1 MSQEALRSIY
11 QSLPSHQIKQSETD
25 LFIQEIKSL
34 KIIIRQLS
42 SDVTAIRK
50 LIFNYVDPYVDESIE
65 PPQSFWFLRLLEIS
79 FLFYCILC
87 RMSFFDTHHFTPAP
101 ATIITPGPV
110 GVESVVHVIG
120 ANGPTGPSAPKFDN
134 DSDDDLPLTFD
145 QEQNLL
151 MKMN

>member
-50 LIFNYVDPYVDESIE
+50 LIFNYVNPYVDESIE
-65 PPQSFWFLRLLEIS
+65 PPRSF
-79 FLFYCILC
+79 
-87 RMSFFDTHHFTPAP
+87 
-101 ATIITPGPV
+101 
-110 GVESVVHVIG
+110 
-120 ANGPTGPSAPKFDN
+120 
-134 DSDDDLPLTFD
+134 
-145 QEQNLL
+145 
-151 MKMN
+151 